1 MDRNDTSR
9 GEGLDHL
16 DFYLECIVLSRKKS
30 YIATP
35 TETLD
40 YLLLLYIYHDRK
52 I

>member
-16 DFYLECIVLSRKKS
+16 DFYLEYIVLSRKK

-40 YLLLLYIYHDRK
+40 FLLLLYIYHDRK